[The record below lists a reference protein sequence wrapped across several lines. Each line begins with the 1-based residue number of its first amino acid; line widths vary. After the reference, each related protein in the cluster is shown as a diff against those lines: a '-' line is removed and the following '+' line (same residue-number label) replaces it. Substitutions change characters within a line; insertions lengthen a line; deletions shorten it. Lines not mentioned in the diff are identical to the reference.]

1 MKEATNSITRADAP
15 HSAIAK
21 LRRDM
26 DFNIMCLWTKED
38 HLLGAAVEVSFFWY
52 NHGSRTPISWDITLI
67 ASYSHGHISTYLHLK
82 VELLTAFPRWG
93 TPIMFR
99 PTKETL
105 GRPNRNQVLRASPP
119 KQKHAFGSSIEKDV
133 GHRPSRE

>member
-38 HLLGAAVEVSFFWY
+38 HLLFSVQLRFLSF
-52 NHGSRTPISWDITLI
+52 GITM
-67 ASYSHGHISTYLHLK
+67 
-82 VELLTAFPRWG
+82 VQE
-93 TPIMFR
+93 
-99 PTKETL
+99 
-105 GRPNRNQVLRASPP
+105 PP
-119 KQKHAFGSSIEKDV
+119 
-133 GHRPSRE
+133 